1 MEPLAQLKDIHLP
14 EQINNYPLSLG
25 WWLLVIMLV
34 SVIIFIIIRVKRT
47 KQLRRCQQ
55 QAIKQLKGQTAENH
69 ITSSVLK
76 WAAIQYFPRDHIAS
90 LYGLKFQDFLIS
102 SLPDKYQKNF
112 LNMST
117 ATFETLY
124 QENSTTTST
133 QQLNDDFQ
141 QAALLWLKHA
151 LPPKNEKVQPR
162 SEIVKSGGAT

>member
-34 SVIIFIIIRVKRT
+34 SVIIFIIIRVKRS

-102 SLPDKYQKNF
+102 SSVID
-112 LNMST
+112 S
-117 ATFETLY
+117 
-124 QENSTTTST
+124 
-133 QQLNDDFQ
+133 
-141 QAALLWLKHA
+141 
-151 LPPKNEKVQPR
+151 R
-162 SEIVKSGGAT
+162 